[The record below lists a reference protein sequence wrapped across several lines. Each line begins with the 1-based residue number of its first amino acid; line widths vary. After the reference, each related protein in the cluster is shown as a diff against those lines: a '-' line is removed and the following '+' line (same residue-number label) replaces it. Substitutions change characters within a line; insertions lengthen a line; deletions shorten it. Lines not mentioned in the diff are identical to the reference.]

1 MKYPQLRQIIKEEIS
16 KILNESRQVGN
27 LYHFTYLSSVIKI
40 FENGLRFAPDNTES
54 SRYKNMYSISTTR
67 DYTGSKFFK
76 GNEYETR
83 ITLDGNKISERYSIE
98 PINVENIWTKNSGGN
113 LSKQSVK
120 DAFYEE
126 RIWSLK
132 EGYLDPKYI
141 IKIDTIVPEDEIKRQ
156 IEWSK
161 EDSKRRA
168 NFDDSIFDYV
178 NSGKLNFVKNFNSKW
193 HSIFKFGFLN
203 YELYI

>member
-178 NSGKLNFVKNFNSKW
+178 NSGKLNFVKNFNSK
-193 HSIFKFGFLN
+193 
-203 YELYI
+203 